1 MNPIRK
7 FKYNEILQLFES
19 LDYFENLDTQ
29 LPLFRSDIEIDGKD
43 YKMTSTYWYS
53 IISSILRNHVVL
65 RGIPEFPNDALQ
77 WCRDNLDDR
86 FDVRDVSFK
95 YQYHDRVSAYRFRF
109 QSKIDATGF
118 KLRWI

>member
-7 FKYNEILQLFES
+7 FKYSEILRLFES

-29 LPLFRSDIEIDGKD
+29 CPSFRFDIEVGGED
-43 YKMTSTYWYS
+43 YKMISTYWYS
-53 IISSILRNHVVL
+53 VISSVLRNHVML
-65 RGIPEFPNDALQ
+65 RGIPDFPTEALQ

-95 YQYHDRVSAYRFRF
+95 YHDRVPAHRFRF